1 MTYEAPLADAHARYF
16 LKNTNLTNLT
26 NDDLEETPSVFIISR
41 MTTERKYHHCI
52 IGYALPSFGRWVYA
66 RHYLPVVSGATP
78 SLVRFQTPEAFL
90 ISAFDRLPPVGRW
103 VYDKS
108 REIRVLKKYS
118 A

>member
-1 MTYEAPLADAHARYF
+1 M
-16 LKNTNLTNLT
+16 
-26 NDDLEETPSVFIISR
+26 FIISR
-41 MTTERKYHHCI
+41 MTTERKYHDCI